1 MYEPSFT
8 VYNEITGVHSVAPQL
23 GFSPNPPKEV
33 VAKAQ
38 KECIERMGRLSKNM
52 MLNAQ
57 KGEDPFFN
65 DTNNGRP

>member
-8 VYNEITGVHSVAPQL
+8 VYNEITGRYLMIDQL
-23 GFSPNPPKEV
+23 GFRPDPPKEV

-38 KECIERMGRLSKNM
+38 KECKERLGRLAKNM

>member
-1 MYEPSFT
+1 M
-8 VYNEITGVHSVAPQL
+8 IDQL
-23 GFSPNPPKEV
+23 GFRPDPPKEV

-38 KECIERMGRLSKNM
+38 KECKERLGRLAKNM

-65 DTNNGRP
+65 DNDNGRP